1 MEGIQYLTD
10 DQNRRVAVQID
21 LTRYGD
27 VWEDIYDVLV
37 ANSRRGEET
46 HDWREVRDE
55 VVGDASADAHS

>member
-21 LTRYGD
+21 LTRFGAI
-27 VWEDIYDVLV
+27 WEDIYDALV
-37 ANSRRGEET
+37 ANSRRDEAT

-55 VVGDASADAHS
+55 LLGK